1 MYLQHLTEPASHLSV
16 CNETPWHGTGAYKH
30 LRIFSY
36 LNEWLL
42 ISNNVHS
49 NMKGSVQRQQLSA
62 YFALRDRHKLL
73 HYWEVGVSLPAF

>member
-1 MYLQHLTEPASHLSV
+1 MKPHGMERVLTSIWEYSV
-16 CNETPWHGTGAYKH
+16 IWMNG
-30 LRIFSY
+30 I
-36 LNEWLL
+36 L